1 MTATLVA
8 MIPEPSKLGKQMPY
22 GWHDFK
28 TLKGRKHMPHE
39 WQADHRAS
47 KRQGN
52 AIGNDSRAFK
62 GLSIRSDAS
71 CSEVHGSVFEL
82 DVINIKPINTA
93 RGAICYGSFPL
104 SQLQNIGLRAVVQHQ
119 HHKPPPAPS
128 NLHFIL
134 CVACRIST
142 AENCSRLC
150 GS

>member
-1 MTATLVA
+1 MTATFVA
-8 MIPEPSKLGKQMPY
+8 MVPKPSKLGKQMPY

-93 RGAICYGSFPL
+93 RGGDLSRIFSPFP
-104 SQLQNIGLRAVVQHQ
+104 AA
-119 HHKPPPAPS
+119 KYW
-128 NLHFIL
+128 
-134 CVACRIST
+134 T
-142 AENCSRLC
+142 T
-150 GS
+150 